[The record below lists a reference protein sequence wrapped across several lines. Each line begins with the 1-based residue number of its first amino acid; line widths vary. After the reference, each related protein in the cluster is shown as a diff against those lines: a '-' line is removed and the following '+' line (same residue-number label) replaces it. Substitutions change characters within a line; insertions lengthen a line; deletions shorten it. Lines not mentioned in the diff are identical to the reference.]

1 MITDLI
7 IVQGSRDKSEH
18 DQGIKRKQSQGGGV
32 GEIEDLCTNRNIMLG
47 VVVLK

>member
-7 IVQGSRDKSEH
+7 IVQGSRDKSDY
-18 DQGIKRKQSQGGGV
+18 DQGIKRKQSQGEGV

>member
-18 DQGIKRKQSQGGGV
+18 DQGIKRKKSQEGGV

>member
-7 IVQGSRDKSEH
+7 IVQGSRDKSEY
-18 DQGIKRKQSQGGGV
+18 DQGIKRKQSQGGRV
-32 GEIEDLCTNRNIMLG
+32 GQIEDLCTNRNMMLE